1 MKMSKIKAVFFDQDG
16 VIIDTE
22 RDGHR
27 VAFNQTFKDFGYDF
41 EWDVDYY
48 HELLQVAGGKERMK
62 HHLKT
67 KGFGEG
73 VEIADVDEHIKKMHK
88 HKTAVFVELIESG
101 KLPLR
106 PGVKRLMQE
115 VNDAGLL
122 LGICTTSNEKA
133 AQAVVNGL
141 LKEIKFE
148 FVLAGDIVDNKKPDP
163 EIYNLALTK
172 SGFSPDECIV
182 IEDSRNGVLAARAA
196 GLNIVATTNVYT
208 ASEDLSDANIKVTC
222 LGDDASDG
230 CELKAGGEGIDYDG
244 VLHLAQLMAYFES
257 KK

>member
-1 MKMSKIKAVFFDQDG
+1 MAKIKAVFFDQDG

-41 EWDVDYY
+41 EWNVDYY

-62 HHLKT
+62 HHLQT
-67 KGFGEG
+67 KGFG
-73 VEIADVDEHIKKMHK
+73 VEIKPEEVDNLIKKMHK

-106 PGVKRLMQE
+106 PGVKRLMKE

-122 LGICTTSNEKA
+122 LGICTTSNERA
-133 AQAVVNGL
+133 AQAVVTGML
-141 LKEIKFE
+141 REIKFE
-148 FVLAGDIVDNKKPDP
+148 FVLAGDIVGKKKPDP
-163 EIYNLALTK
+163 EIYNLALSK
-172 SGFSPDECIV
+172 SGLNPEECIV

-196 GLNIVATTNVYT
+196 NLNIVATTNIYT
-208 ASEDLSDANIKVTC
+208 ASENLSDANIITTT
-222 LGDDASDG
+222 LGDMDG
-230 CELKAGGEGIDYDG
+230 EKGKLNQGGEGINYEG
-244 VLHLAQLMAYFES
+244 VLHLEQLMAYFA
-257 KK
+257 K

>member
-1 MKMSKIKAVFFDQDG
+1 MAKIKAVFFDQDG

-41 EWDVDYY
+41 EWDVAYY

-62 HHLKT
+62 HHLRT
-67 KGFGEG
+67 KGFG
-73 VEIADVDEHIKKMHK
+73 VEVKPEDVDDLIIKMHK
-88 HKTAVFVELIESG
+88 HKTAVFVSLIESG

-122 LGICTTSNEKA
+122 LGICTTSNERA
-133 AQAVVNGL
+133 AQAVVTGML
-141 LKEIKFE
+141 SDIKFE
-148 FVLAGDIVDNKKPDP
+148 FVLAGDIVSKKKPDP
-163 EIYNLALTK
+163 EIYNLALEK
-172 SGFSPDECIV
+172 SGLTPEECIV

-196 GLNIVATTNVYT
+196 DLNIVATTNIYT
-208 ASEDLSDANIKVTC
+208 ASENLSDANIIVTC
-222 LGDDASDG
+222 LGDADG
-230 CELKAGGEGIDYDG
+230 EKGELNQGGQSIDYDG
-244 VLHLAQLMAYFES
+244 VLHLEQLMAYFS
-257 KK
+257 K